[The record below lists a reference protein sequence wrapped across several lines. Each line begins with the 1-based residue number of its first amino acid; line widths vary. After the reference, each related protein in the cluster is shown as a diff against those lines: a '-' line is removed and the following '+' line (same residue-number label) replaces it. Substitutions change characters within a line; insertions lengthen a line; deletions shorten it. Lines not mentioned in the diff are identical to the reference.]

1 MFDFNTILDNIQDNI
16 IQSNFKITFDHIF
29 RYCLVNIDLN
39 KGKVSSSSIY
49 PLDDYDHHIYWED
62 EYNVYF
68 YNLVKNS
75 TDGNTAALD
84 TLYKYKFVFDK
95 DYKTVSIISNKSI
108 YDEIPYIIDEPIYR
122 FINTS
127 PIPIKSYNI
136 NSLKSFTSEA
146 PIIFPNNYIIPYNIY
161 ESNRTF
167 YFNVAPLNENNVL
180 SFLNYCNT
188 HKFTQTFINNFPTE
202 LSPIGQGFNYKTKG
216 STNYFLIRNMF
227 DNDEDF
233 LKILNI
239 YTKYGYSITDEYF
252 NIYDRYI
259 EYNSFPF
266 DVEKKNE
273 ELKLKYQDILHD
285 NVLYFT
291 DNTLEHLNSILKV
304 YNTLKEINSSRIE
317 KKLFNNKTVVK
328 ISKENSFNY
337 TYLKHIFKK
346 YYEGFT
352 RVYYIDFND
361 LIYSL
366 ILMLVQHQ
374 IIVNKLIPIRY
385 YTNYEK
391 FAIGTS
397 YNTNYRTV
405 YNKLSFNTA
414 FDIYLKH
421 PNDLCQI
428 FNYVKNAMIYLN
440 DDNIMKTIIPISLFE
455 TNELTSYKELFKYI
469 HNYIKTHNIPNYDKS
484 LFNNTILNSTV
495 NNMIE
500 CAYKKAIKNKLL
512 QK

>member
-16 IQSNFKITFDHIF
+16 DQSSLKITFDYIF
-29 RYCLVNIDLN
+29 RSCLVNIDLN
-39 KGKVSSSSIY
+39 KGKVSSCPTY
-49 PLDDYDHHIYWED
+49 PLDDYEHHIYWED

-68 YNLVKNS
+68 YNLVMNPKDNIS
-75 TDGNTAALD
+75 LD
-84 TLYKYKFVFDK
+84 ILYRYKFVFDK
-95 DYKTVSIISNKSI
+95 NYKSVSIIYNKSI
-108 YDEIPYIIDEPIYR
+108 YDNIQYIIDEQIYR
-122 FINTS
+122 FINNS
-127 PIPIKSYNI
+127 PIPIKSYKI
-136 NSLKSFTSEA
+136 NSLKSFTSGA

-180 SFLNYCNT
+180 SFLTYCNT

-202 LSPIGQGFNYKTKG
+202 LSHIGQGFNYKAKG

-233 LKILNI
+233 LKILNV

-252 NIYDRYI
+252 NIYDRYV
-259 EYNSFPF
+259 EYDSFPF

-285 NVLYFT
+285 NVIYFT

-304 YNTLKEINSSRIE
+304 YNTLKEINSSYIE
-317 KKLFNNKTVVK
+317 KNLFNNKTIVK

-337 TYLKHIFKK
+337 TYLKNIFKK
-346 YYEGFT
+346 YYEGFI

-361 LIYSL
+361 FLYSL
-366 ILMLVQHQ
+366 ILMLVQQQ

-391 FAIGTS
+391 FAIGTA
-397 YNTNYRTV
+397 YNIKYRTV
-405 YNKLSFNTA
+405 YNKLSFNNA

-440 DDNIMKTIIPISLFE
+440 DDNIMKMILTTLFLGFSPP
-455 TNELTSYKELFKYI
+455 TYKELFKDI
-469 HNYIKTHNIPNYDKS
+469 HNYIIAHNIPDYDKS

-500 CAYKKAIKNKLL
+500 WAYKKAIKNKLL

>member
-1 MFDFNTILDNIQDNI
+1 MFDFNTILDNVQNEISSNI
-16 IQSNFKITFDHIF
+16 NKDIFIYIF
-29 RYCLVNIDLN
+29 RSCLVNIDLN
-39 KGKVSSSSIY
+39 KGEVTSCLTY
-49 PLDDYDHHIYWED
+49 PLDDYEHHIYWED
-62 EYNVYF
+62 DYNVYF
-68 YNLVKNS
+68 YNLDKNHIS
-75 TDGNTAALD
+75 DSLD
-84 TLYKYKFVFDK
+84 TLYRYKFVFDK
-95 DYKTVSIISNKSI
+95 EYKTVSIINNKSI

-127 PIPIKSYNI
+127 PIPIKSYKI

-146 PIIFPNNYIIPYNIY
+146 PVIFPNNYIIPYNIY
-161 ESNRTF
+161 ESNKTF

-180 SFLNYCNT
+180 SFLTYCNT
-188 HKFTQTFINNFPTE
+188 HKFERTFIDNFPTE
-202 LSPIGQGFNYKTKG
+202 LSPIGMGFNYKTKG
-216 STNYFLIRNMF
+216 SSNYFLIRNMF

-239 YTKYGYSITDEYF
+239 YTKYGYSITDEYL
-252 NIYDRYI
+252 NIYDRYV
-259 EYNSFPF
+259 EYNSLPF

-273 ELKLKYQDILHD
+273 ELKLKYQDILHK

-304 YNTLKEINSSRIE
+304 YNSLKEINTSRIE
-317 KKLFNNKTVVK
+317 KNLFNNKTIIK

-337 TYLKHIFKK
+337 TYLKNIFNTYYKK
-346 YYEGFT
+346 NNYEVG
-352 RVYYIDFND
+352 VNDF
-361 LIYSL
+361 IYSL
-366 ILMLVQHQ
+366 ILMLVQQQ

-397 YNTNYRTV
+397 YHTNYRTV
-405 YNKLSFNTA
+405 YNKVSFNTV

-421 PNDLCQI
+421 PNDLYMI

-440 DDNIMKTIIPISLFE
+440 DDNIMKTIIPLSIFE
-455 TNELTSYKELFKYI
+455 PSAHAPLYIELFKYI
-469 HNYIKTHNIPNYDKS
+469 HNYIIKTHNIPDYDKS
-484 LFNNTILNSTV
+484 LFNNTTLNSTV

-500 CAYKKAIKNKLL
+500 YAYKKAIKNGLL